1 MNPVNL
7 STVEL
12 PAPGTI
18 GHRRM
23 IFGLYFVALLALGL
37 VPMTLQMAAQGWNL
51 VRFLLWLL
59 FIPLFAQIVY
69 GFAVASIG
77 YVLLRRGGDAWRIT
91 ELALAEN
98 PTPGEPPAIAVVMPI
113 YNENVAQVFQR
124 LRVMYDSLRETRGG
138 DHFDFFILSD
148 STDPNHWIAE
158 EKAWLDLCKQTQGFG
173 RIFYRKRRVNLH
185 HKSGNIADFCRR
197 WGAAYR
203 YMVVLDADSLMTG
216 PMLVRLGALMEA
228 HPRTGIIQTNPT
240 LARGKT
246 LYQRL
251 MQFGTQLCGP
261 MFSAGS
267 NYWQLGSSS
276 YWGHNA
282 IIRLH
287 PFMKHCAIPELPANS
302 PLGRRVLSH
311 DSIEA
316 ALMQK
321 AGYHVWFAYDL
332 EGGYEECPP
341 SLPEALARDR
351 RWCFGNMQHL
361 YFLFAGHIRAMS
373 RFHLFNGIMAYGGS
387 LLWLMFLLLSTIAA
401 LGEPGDSSAAGFAFA
416 RRGAALLAY
425 VLALLFLP
433 KLLGFALILEQRR
446 CEAWG
451 GAVRLLF
458 SVVAEMVFSVL
469 MAPILMLFHA
479 QFVVGAFLGTTVT
492 WGAQKRG
499 ADRGSWSGALALFG
513 PRMVFIGLWMGWIL
527 WWKPVFLIWL
537 SLIFLGPLISAPL
550 SLLLASAHWGS
561 RARDDG
567 WFLVPHES
575 EGPTELRQ
583 MEEHPVAL
591 AAYFRSQKF
600 ATDYGLLRVILDP
613 YVNAIH
619 VAMLRQHS
627 GTNLQTRSYINSLAQ
642 RILTQ
647 GPTGLDDRE
656 KRHLLWDAEAIT
668 DLHRRLWIS
677 SSAELAEWWQD
688 ALRHYNDVSA
698 FGIRK
703 QVNQG

>member
-7 STVEL
+7 KLVEL
-12 PAPGTI
+12 PAPGTM
-18 GHRRM
+18 GHRRLV
-23 IFGLYFVALLALGL
+23 FGLYVAVLFALGL
-37 VPMTLQMAAQGWNL
+37 VPMTLQMAAQGWTL
-51 VRFLLWLL
+51 LRFLLWLL
-59 FIPLFAQIVY
+59 FIPLFAQIAY
-69 GFAVASIG
+69 GFAVASVG
-77 YVLLRRGGDAWRIT
+77 YLLLRRGGDAWRIS
-91 ELALAEN
+91 ELAPAEGA
-98 PTPGEPPAIAVVMPI
+98 PTGEPPAIAVVMPI
-113 YNENVAQVFQR
+113 YNEDVGQVFQR
-124 LRVMYDSLRETRGG
+124 LRVMYDSLRETGEG

-148 STDPNHWIAE
+148 STNPNFWIDE

-185 HKSGNIADFCRR
+185 NKSGNIADFCRR
-197 WGAAYR
+197 WGASYR

-216 PMLVRLGALMEA
+216 PMLVRLGELMEA

-246 LYQRL
+246 LYQRI

-261 MFSAGS
+261 LFSAGS

-321 AGYHVWFAYDL
+321 AGYEVWFAYDL

-341 SLPEALARDR
+341 SVPETLARDR

-361 YFLFAGHIRAMS
+361 YFLFAGHIRPLS
-373 RFHLFNGIMAYGGS
+373 RFHLFNGIMAYAGS
-387 LLWLMFLLLSTIAA
+387 LLWLLFLLLSTIAA
-401 LGEPGDSSAAGFAFA
+401 LGEPGGSASGGFAFGGW
-416 RRGAALLAY
+416 GAGLLGY

-433 KLLGFALILEQRR
+433 KFLGLLLVLEQQRA
-446 CEAWG
+446 EAWG
-451 GAVRLLF
+451 GEFRLML
-458 SVVAEMVFSVL
+458 SVLAEMVFSVL

-499 ADRGSWSGALALFG
+499 ADRGSWLGALTLFG
-513 PRMVFIGLWMGWIL
+513 PRILAVLLWMGWIL
-527 WWKPVFLIWL
+527 WLKPAFLIWL
-537 SLIFLGPLISAPL
+537 SLIFLGPLISVPL
-550 SLLLASAHWGS
+550 SLLLGSARWG
-561 RARDDG
+561 ARTRENG
-567 WFLVPHES
+567 WFVVPQES
-575 EGPTELRQ
+575 EEAVELRQ
-583 MEEHPVAL
+583 MEEMPVAL
-591 AAYFRSQKF
+591 SGYFRSQKF
-600 ATDYGLLRVILDP
+600 APDYGLLKAILDP

-619 VAMLRQHS
+619 ISMLRHHS
-627 GTNLQTRSYINSLAQ
+627 GMSMRTRSYVDGLAH
-642 RILTQ
+642 RILKE
-647 GPTGLDDRE
+647 GPAGLNDRE
-656 KRHLLWDAEAIT
+656 KRHLLWDPEAIAH
-668 DLHRRLWIS
+668 LHRQLWTS
-677 SSAELAEWWQD
+677 PSAELAEWWQD

-703 QVNQG
+703 LVTQG